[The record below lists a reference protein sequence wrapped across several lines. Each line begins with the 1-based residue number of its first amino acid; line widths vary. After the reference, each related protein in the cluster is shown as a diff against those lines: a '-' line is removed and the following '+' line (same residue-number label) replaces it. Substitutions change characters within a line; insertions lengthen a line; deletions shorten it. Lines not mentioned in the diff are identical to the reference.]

1 MKKQC
6 ALVAHLGKKTIKKWK
21 INIITEMNPDWLD
34 LSTNWDLPKYIKKK
48 IGPKTQLIRNDNLT

>member
-1 MKKQC
+1 
-6 ALVAHLGKKTIKKWK
+6 
-21 INIITEMNPDWLD
+21 MNPDWLD